1 VLLFNMKHIKG
12 ASKAPTQLVLRNLGI
27 LSQDKHQ
34 KNKLFD
40 KKKKIKKKKS
50 KGSKLGYTTKGKKR
64 NKKTKK

>member
-1 VLLFNMKHIKG
+1 MKHIKG
-12 ASKAPTQLVLRNLGI
+12 ASQAPTQLVLRNLGI

-50 KGSKLGYTTKGKKR
+50 KGRKLGYTTKGKRR

>member
-1 VLLFNMKHIKG
+1 MKHIKG
-12 ASKAPTQLVLRNLGI
+12 ASQAPTQLVLRNLGI

>member
-1 VLLFNMKHIKG
+1 MKHIKG
-12 ASKAPTQLVLRNLGI
+12 ASQAPTQLVLRNLGI
-27 LSQDKHQ
+27 LQ
-34 KNKLFD
+34 KKRKDSRLFN

>member
-1 VLLFNMKHIKG
+1 MKHIKG
-12 ASKAPTQLVLRNLGI
+12 ASQAPTQLVLRNLGI

-50 KGSKLGYTTKGKKR
+50 KGRKLGYTTKGKKR

>member
-1 VLLFNMKHIKG
+1 MKHIKG

-50 KGSKLGYTTKGKKR
+50 KGRKLGYTTKGKRR
-64 NKKTKK
+64 NKKNKK

>member
-1 VLLFNMKHIKG
+1 MKHIKG
-12 ASKAPTQLVLRNLGI
+12 ASQAPTQLVLRNIGI
-27 LSQDKHQ
+27 LSQEKHQ